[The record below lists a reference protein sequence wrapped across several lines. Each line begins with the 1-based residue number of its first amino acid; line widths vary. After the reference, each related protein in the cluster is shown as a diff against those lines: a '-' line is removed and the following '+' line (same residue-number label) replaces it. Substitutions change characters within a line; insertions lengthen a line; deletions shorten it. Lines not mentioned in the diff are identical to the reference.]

1 MKNNFI
7 IAIDGPAG
15 AGKSTIAKMLAE
27 KLDYVYIDSGA
38 MYRSITWKALRA
50 GFALTDSTKLVALT
64 KKTKLYF
71 KKNSH
76 QMKLFMDGKSV
87 TKAIRTPRVTANIC
101 YIADHPQIRQIMVKL
116 QQKIGQD
123 GGVVMEGR
131 DIGTKVFP
139 QADFKFYLDASAQ
152 ERARRRYRE
161 FTARGIKVDLEE
173 ILKDIRIR
181 DHKDQTRKVSPLK
194 KARGS
199 IVIDSS
205 RLTPEQ
211 VVNAMMRR
219 IAGRVKNQRIADS
232 V

>member
-1 MKNNFI
+1 MKNPFI

-38 MYRSITWKALRA
+38 MYRSITWKAMLA
-50 GFALTDSTKLVALT
+50 GFNLSDDCKLVALT

-71 KKNSH
+71 KNH
-76 QMKLFMDGKSV
+76 GLQMKLFMDGKPV
-87 TKAIRTPRVTANIC
+87 TKAIRTPQVTANIC

-152 ERARRRYRE
+152 ERARRRYKE
-161 FTARGIKVDLEE
+161 FMARGVKVDLKE
-173 ILKDIRIR
+173 ILKNIKVR
-181 DHKDQTRKVSPLK
+181 DHKDKTRQVSPLK
-194 KARGS
+194 KARGC

-205 RLTPEQ
+205 RLTAEQ
-211 VVNAMMRR
+211 VVERML
-219 IAGRVKNQRIADS
+219 KNIQKGQS
-232 V
+232 

>member
-1 MKNNFI
+1 MIKNPFI

-38 MYRSITWKALRA
+38 MYRSITWKAMRA
-50 GFALTDSTKLVALT
+50 GFELSDDRKLVALT
-64 KKTKLYF
+64 KKTRLYF
-71 KKNSH
+71 KKH
-76 QMKLFMDGKSV
+76 GLQMKLFMDGKPV
-87 TKAIRTPRVTANIC
+87 TKAIRTPQVTANIC

-116 QQKIGQD
+116 QQKIGRD

-152 ERARRRYRE
+152 ERARRRYQE
-161 FTARGIKVDLEE
+161 FTARGVEVDLKE
-173 ILKDIRIR
+173 ILKNIKIR

-194 KARGS
+194 KARGC

-205 RLTPEQ
+205 KLTPEQ
-211 VVNAMMRR
+211 VVGKMLKEINK
-219 IAGRVKNQRIADS
+219 VDS
-232 V
+232 

>member
-1 MKNNFI
+1 MKNHFI

-38 MYRSITWKALRA
+38 MYRSITWKAMRA
-50 GFALTDSTKLVALT
+50 GFELSDDCKLVALT

-71 KKNSH
+71 KKHSH
-76 QMKLFMDGKSV
+76 QMKLFMDGKPV
-87 TKAIRTPRVTANIC
+87 TKAIRTPQVTANIC
-101 YIADHPQIRQIMVKL
+101 HIADHPQIRQIMVKL

-123 GGVVMEGR
+123 GGIVMEGR

-152 ERARRRYRE
+152 ERARRRYQE
-161 FTARGIKVDLEE
+161 FMARGVKVDLKE
-173 ILKDIRIR
+173 ILKDIRVR
-181 DHKDQTRKVSPLK
+181 DHKDQVRKVSPLK
-194 KARGS
+194 KARGC

-205 RLTPEQ
+205 RLTAEQ
-211 VVNAMMRR
+211 VVGRMM
-219 IAGRVKNQRIADS
+219 KQMADGGKS
-232 V
+232 KRGKK

>member
-1 MKNNFI
+1 MNNRFI

-38 MYRSITWKALRA
+38 MYRSITWKAMQA
-50 GFALTDSTKLVALT
+50 GLTLSDDRKLVALT
-64 KKTKLYF
+64 EKTKLSF
-71 KKNSH
+71 KKHRH
-76 QMKLFMDGKSV
+76 QLKLFMDGKPV
-87 TKAIRTPRVTANIC
+87 TKAIRTPKVTANIC
-101 YIADHPQIRQIMVKL
+101 YIADHPLIRQIMVKL
-116 QQKIGQD
+116 QQKIGRD

-152 ERARRRYRE
+152 ERARRRYKE
-161 FTARGIKVDLEE
+161 FMARGVKVDLKE
-173 ILKDIRIR
+173 ILKDIKVR

-199 IVIDSS
+199 IVVNSS
-205 RLTPEQ
+205 RLIPEQ
-211 VVNAMMRR
+211 VVLKMLAR
-219 IAGRVKNQRIADS
+219 ITMKRVKGS
-232 V
+232 K

>member
-1 MKNNFI
+1 MIKNPFI

-38 MYRSITWKALRA
+38 MYRSITWKAMRA
-50 GFALTDSTKLVALT
+50 GFALSDDCKLMSLT

-71 KKNSH
+71 KKHSH
-76 QMKLFMDGKSV
+76 QMKLFMDGKPV
-87 TKAIRTPRVTANIC
+87 TKVIRTPQVTANIC

-139 QADFKFYLDASAQ
+139 QADFKFYLEASAQ
-152 ERARRRYRE
+152 ERARRRYQE
-161 FTARGIKVDLEE
+161 FMARGVKVDLKE
-173 ILKDIRIR
+173 ILKELKIR
-181 DHKDQTRKVSPLK
+181 DHKDQTRQVSPLK

-199 IVIDSS
+199 MVINSS

-211 VVNAMMRR
+211 VVNIMIKR
-219 IAGRVKNQRIADS
+219 IAGS

>member
-1 MKNNFI
+1 MINNHFI

-38 MYRSITWKALRA
+38 MYRSITWKAMRA
-50 GFALTDSTKLVALT
+50 GFELSDDRKLVALT
-64 KKTKLYF
+64 KKTRLYF
-71 KKNSH
+71 KKH
-76 QMKLFMDGKSV
+76 GLQMKLFMDGKPV
-87 TKAIRTPRVTANIC
+87 TKAIRTPQVTANIC

-116 QQKIGQD
+116 QQKIGRD

-152 ERARRRYRE
+152 ERARRRYQE
-161 FTARGIKVDLEE
+161 FTARGVEVDLKE
-173 ILKDIRIR
+173 ILKNIKIR

-194 KARGS
+194 KARGC

-205 RLTPEQ
+205 KLTPEQ
-211 VVNAMMRR
+211 VVGKMLKEINK
-219 IAGRVKNQRIADS
+219 VDS
-232 V
+232 

>member
-1 MKNNFI
+1 MIKNPFI

-38 MYRSITWKALRA
+38 MYRSITWKAMQA
-50 GFALTDSTKLVALT
+50 GFDLSDDHKLVALT

-71 KKNSH
+71 KKH
-76 QMKLFMDGKSV
+76 GLQMKLFMDGKPV
-87 TKAIRTPRVTANIC
+87 TKAIRTPQVTANIC

-152 ERARRRYRE
+152 ERARRRYKE
-161 FTARGIKVDLEE
+161 FTARGVKVDLKE
-173 ILKDIRIR
+173 ILKNIKVR
-181 DHKDQTRKVSPLK
+181 DHKDKTRKVSPLK
-194 KARGS
+194 KARGCM
-199 IVIDSS
+199 VIDSS
-205 RLTPEQ
+205 RLTAEQ
-211 VVNAMMRR
+211 VVERMLKDIQKGQN
-219 IAGRVKNQRIADS
+219 
-232 V
+232 